1 MNLSIPFRLIQT
13 CIICVDPNIKTKLY
27 TARIYSLYSQQ
38 REQLCF
44 IIKQFNKNR
53 PAIQKEPVVLFSRSH
68 VDNEVVLDTY
78 SSKVHHKMGPFLWH
92 ISSW

>member
-1 MNLSIPFRLIQT
+1 MSLRIRFRLRQT

-53 PAIQKEPVVLFSRSH
+53 PAIQKEPFVLFSRSH
-68 VDNEVVLDTY
+68 VDNEVVSDTY
-78 SSKVHHKMGPFLWH
+78 SSKVHHKMSPFLWH
-92 ISSW
+92 ISFW